1 LKQKTLWVLIGL
13 LLLLP
18 ISVGLTVFIGLGD
31 VHNPAIL
38 HLRLAR
44 VLGAGLA
51 GAALAVSGAILQ
63 AILRNPLADPYVLGI
78 SAGGGLGATLMIV
91 VGGVAAL
98 GTWSVPAAA
107 FAGSVATIFLV
118 YALARKGGKAPAHS
132 LLLSG
137 VVVGAVFG
145 SLMMFMVSTMKA
157 ETLHSVTGWLLGDTE
172 IQHAP
177 ILYVLIAA
185 VAAGIGVALLFSR
198 DLNVMVLGEEP
209 AAHLGLH
216 VERVK
221 KMFFVLSSLVTGA
234 TVAACGLI
242 GFVGL
247 IVPHMVRMAIGPDHR
262 YLIPASVLG
271 GASFLILADLV
282 AHVVMP
288 PEVVPIGVIT
298 AFIGGPFF
306 IFLLRRRK
314 RAYWG

>member
-1 LKQKTLWVLIGL
+1 MKQKRIWILAAL
-13 LLLLP
+13 LALLP
-18 ISVGLTVFIGLGD
+18 ISVAMAAFTGVGNL
-31 VHNPAIL
+31 HNPAIVN
-38 HLRLAR
+38 LRLAR
-44 VLGAGLA
+44 ILAAGLT
-51 GAALAVSGAILQ
+51 GAALSVAGAILQ

-78 SAGGGLGATLMIV
+78 SAGGGLGAAVMIV
-91 VGGVAAL
+91 IGGLAFL
-98 GTWSVPAAA
+98 GAWSVPAAA
-107 FAGSVATIFLV
+107 FAGAVATIFLV
-118 YALARKGGKAPAHS
+118 YGIARKGGKVPVHS

-145 SLMMFMVSTMKA
+145 SMLMFIVSTTKA
-157 ETLHSVTGWLLGDTE
+157 ETLHGITGWLLGDTE

-177 ILYVLIAA
+177 ILYILIAA
-185 VAAGIGVALLFSR
+185 VAVGIGVALLFSR

-247 IVPHMVRMAIGPDHR
+247 FVPHMVRLVIGPDHR
-262 YLIPASVLG
+262 YLIPASALG
-271 GASFLILADLV
+271 GASFLILADMV
-282 AHVVMP
+282 AHIVMP
-288 PEVVPIGVIT
+288 PQVIPIGVIT